1 MRFGISLLA
10 IYLFFL
16 VAVYA
21 YRFDHSFSGFACG
34 RYEQYSH
41 CTTRCQTSCFSKNWL
56 TRCQFLRRCR
66 PGCVCQAGYVRKYL
80 GGRGPCIPK
89 YKCPKKKH
97 CGKHQH
103 WSKCKGHCQLT
114 CRHPKSVKCPAICRP
129 GCICNKGYVR
139 KNDDG
144 TGPCIKKKK
153 CKKLKKKCRG
163 KHQHW
168 SKCKGHCQLTCRHPK
183 SVKCPAICR
192 PGCICNK
199 GYVRKN
205 DDGTGPCIKKKKCK
219 KLKKKCRGKH
229 QRWSRCKGHCQ
240 LTCKHPK
247 LVKCPAICKAGC
259 ICKKGYVRTNDDGTG
274 PCIKKKKCKKIEP
287 KCLGKHQHFEACGS
301 SCPPTCEFP
310 KGKPV
315 CTTECRI
322 GCVCDRG
329 YVRKNADGTGPCVK
343 PSKCSKPI
351 PPTSK
356 PSCKESMNISNH
368 VDQVVQELVNLL
380 MEKKSALLNAK
391 LDAFVIQDLFV

>member
-1 MRFGISLLA
+1 SFILGFDSIQSSSRFDLLIEQTLAMRFGIT
-10 IYLFFL
+10 
-16 VAVYA
+16 
-21 YRFDHSFSGFACG
+21 CG

-97 CGKHQH
+97 C
-103 WSKCKGHCQLT
+103 
-114 CRHPKSVKCPAICRP
+114 
-129 GCICNKGYVR
+129 
-139 KNDDG
+139 
-144 TGPCIKKKK
+144 
-153 CKKLKKKCRG
+153 G